1 MRRVLIACLVLI
13 FASLW
18 VGLADEPKEPTSPL
32 GRKLAKLQKKF
43 DADKKELDKKIA
55 DAKEADD
62 RKQAEFLMKELHAFA
77 ASDAVELAED
87 GKKDEA
93 GLDAAVF
100 ALKLL
105 GKYNLTGAE
114 MDKASGIILEHH
126 VNSPKIGPA
135 LAQMVGAGQAGLQF
149 IETIGEKSTNKDVQ
163 GLAMYYQALA
173 IDAKA
178 TGLEGRSTDE
188 YLAKLR
194 SQAVELMEKATRTA
208 PDAKIGDE
216 TLAKA
221 AEKEMVNLKIGVG
234 NPVPDVEGTDLEGKK
249 VKLSSY
255 RGKVVLFDF
264 WATWCGPC
272 KAMIPHEREL
282 VKKMDGKPF
291 ALLSVSAD
299 TDKSDLT
306 DFLKTEPMPWHH
318 WFDGAGGPI
327 AKKFKISAFPT
338 LYLID
343 AKGVVRKKW
352 TGSPG
357 NEVLDKAVEE
367 LVAEALKDKK

>member
-1 MRRVLIACLVLI
+1 MRRVLIACLLLI
-13 FASLW
+13 SAGLW
-18 VGLADEPKEPTSPL
+18 VGLADEPTSPL
-32 GRKLAKLQKKF
+32 GRKLAKLEKKF
-43 DADKKELDKKIA
+43 EADKKDLDKKIA

-62 RKQAEFLMKELHAFA
+62 RKQAEFLMKELHAFT

-87 GKKDEA
+87 AKKDEA

-105 GKYNLTGAE
+105 GKYNLTGADL
-114 MDKASGIILEHH
+114 DKASAIILEHH

-135 LAQMVGAGQAGLQF
+135 LAQMVNCGSAGLQF
-149 IETIGEKSTNKDVQ
+149 IETVGEKSTNKEVQ
-163 GLAMYYQALA
+163 ALAMYYQALA

-178 TGLEGRSTDE
+178 TGLEGRSTEE

-194 SQAVELMEKATRTA
+194 AQAVESMEKAVRTA
-208 PDAKIGDE
+208 PDVKIDGE
-216 TLAKA
+216 AIAKA
-221 AEKEMVNLKIGVG
+221 AEKELVNIKIGVG
-234 NPVPDVEGTDLEGKK
+234 NPAPDVEGIDLDGKK
-249 VKLSSY
+249 IKLSSY
-255 RGKVVLFDF
+255 QGKVVLFDF

-272 KAMIPHEREL
+272 RAMIPHEREL

-291 ALLSVSAD
+291 ALLSISAD
-299 TDKSDLT
+299 NDKSDLT
-306 DFLKTEPMPWHH
+306 DFLKTEQMPWSH

-327 AKKFKISAFPT
+327 AKKYKISAFPT

-352 TGSPG
+352 VGSPG

-367 LVAEALKDKK
+367 LVAEATKDKK